1 MRELREMT
9 SRRLDFNKPIPENLK
24 KSAME
29 ARVVCIYKRDQT
41 AKARLVM
48 KDLKA
53 RRKLD
58 PIKTYAAVPPLYG
71 IRLMLALTNRQKYIK
86 STCDLVTAYLQQEE
100 WDKGSW
106 MLIKW
111 KDPFTNEWVHAW
123 LRGETYGLQ
132 TAGSG
137 WKKSLVN
144 RMIMKGGFREVQN
157 MENMYYHPERDIR
170 TCIFVDDPL
179 TCAPGED
186 QHEWFHKFME
196 EEFDIKGRDRLT
208 PDTSVD
214 YLSMKIS
221 MEPSGDLYITNE
233 DKIDLFLQES
243 GFEDIEPS
251 KYTPLTK
258 AKLKAAYQHIEPLN
272 EEEIKEFQ
280 QNRGR
285 VNWIAQTTHP
295 VLATASSMF
304 SGMPFIQGTKM
315 VAKEIYAWL
324 QAHKRDGI
332 KIEAGNDSG
341 LEVYV
346 DSDWGGMHSV
356 SGELRSRTGVLVMVN
371 NTPVY
376 WKSSLQKVAGTQ
388 FDPELDPDTSVG
400 QREIATSSAYG
411 ETLAGADGT
420 TATLHIGYVADELGA
435 PFPKPHLI
443 NIDASAAKSF
453 FENTGGASKMKFIDI
468 REGWIQ
474 QVRDHKQIQFVKIDG
489 TLNPADTFT
498 KLLERKEFE
507 VYQDALM
514 YNDADQLRGVRE

>member
-1 MRELREMT
+1 MILASPPGKFGGVPMEFRQPSEDQMTYQEVRNQFELHELISESDLDQSESEEEGDDEYEIEMIVSHRILNDGTIKYRVRWMGYDYRSDNYKTEEELQGCQQLLEEYKQAQGDGIPDPGKMMTAMSNIEEGIRELKRTTEEYEVMVMAVVEFEDEQVQVSLISEYQATYMAGSDMLEDEQIRAMSVTEVKPREFVQTEAGKEAWLRELREMT

-179 TCAPGED
+179 TCAPGEE

-272 EEEIKEFQ
+272 EEP
-280 QNRGR
+280 G
-285 VNWIAQTTHP
+285 AQ
-295 VLATASSMF
+295 A
-304 SGMPFIQGTKM
+304 
-315 VAKEIYAWL
+315 
-324 QAHKRDGI
+324 R
-332 KIEAGNDSG
+332 
-341 LEVYV
+341 
-346 DSDWGGMHSV
+346 
-356 SGELRSRTGVLVMVN
+356 
-371 NTPVY
+371 
-376 WKSSLQKVAGTQ
+376 
-388 FDPELDPDTSVG
+388 
-400 QREIATSSAYG
+400 
-411 ETLAGADGT
+411 
-420 TATLHIGYVADELGA
+420 
-435 PFPKPHLI
+435 
-443 NIDASAAKSF
+443 
-453 FENTGGASKMKFIDI
+453 
-468 REGWIQ
+468 
-474 QVRDHKQIQFVKIDG
+474 
-489 TLNPADTFT
+489 
-498 KLLERKEFE
+498 
-507 VYQDALM
+507 
-514 YNDADQLRGVRE
+514 